1 VEGNTKRY
9 IGNRVIGKGKTIMN
23 KDNVYML
30 HSTFWKQYDVFLV
43 NKERVLF
50 FKFEDKKDFPCIN
63 DNVISII
70 EARDR
75 WGVCT
80 RTDKWRR
87 VNDLPEDLWSKVV
100 KLQEIWRWRYL

>member
-1 VEGNTKRY
+1 
-9 IGNRVIGKGKTIMN
+9 MN